1 MNPSRL
7 MVIGSRGFVGGH
19 VARAAGSQFE
29 MASDGGIDITRAET
43 VRSAFDER
51 RPDAVVLTAAISD
64 IDSCEREPENAEK
77 VNVAGAEIVAS
88 ECRRI
93 GARFLFTST
102 GAVFDGIR
110 HGYTE
115 ADAPTPISVYGDT
128 KARAERIVFEVLP
141 SAIIVR
147 LSLVLGFGITSGT
160 NSLLDKLVTS
170 FHNRHPVEVS
180 AEEYRNPIDVETL
193 AWFLLELVRRP
204 GTRGL
209 YHLGASDS
217 QSRFDLVS
225 DFAKR
230 MNAPPS
236 LVVRQTLPVSGRA
249 PRGRDHF
256 LISNKIS
263 GTCGR
268 PLPTCEQTMER
279 CLSAITQS
287 RT

>member
-1 MNPSRL
+1 MSEGRL
-7 MVIGSRGFVGGH
+7 MVIGSRGFVGAH
-19 VARAAGSQFE
+19 VAHAAGSQFE
-29 MASDGGIDITRAET
+29 MVSDGGIDITRIET

-64 IDSCEREPENAEK
+64 IDRCEREPEKAEK
-77 VNVAGAEIVAS
+77 VNVAGAKIVAY

-115 ADAPTPISVYGDT
+115 DDAPTPISVYGDT

-160 NSLLDKLVTS
+160 NALLDKLVAS
-170 FHNRHPVEVS
+170 FRNRHSVLVP

-193 AWFLLELVRRP
+193 NGFLLELVRRP
-204 GTRGL
+204 GTQGL

-225 DFAKR
+225 DFARR
-230 MNAPPS
+230 MNAPQS

-256 LISNKIS
+256 LISKKIS
-263 GTCGR
+263 ETCGR

-287 RT
+287 HT